1 MIKFGF
7 ISEIRPEEGRV
18 RVEFKE
24 DEITS
29 GWIPVIVQGSKGNKQ
44 FHTFEVG
51 EHVACH
57 MDEHCENGYVA
68 GAIYNSKEKPDSSV
82 QGKDIWGVKFKDG
95 AELKYNTTDKE
106 FTLKIGGSQ
115 FVVNQNGGFRIKK
128 GGETLY
134 AILNDLLTQ
143 LTTETHTGNL
153 GFPTT
158 PPINAPAYSAIMTRL
173 QSLLIP

>member
-7 ISEIRPEEGRV
+7 ISEIKPEEGRV

-29 GWIPVIVQGSKGNKQ
+29 GWIPVVVQGSKGNKH
-44 FHTFEVG
+44 FHTFDVG

-57 MDEHCENGYVA
+57 MDEHCENGVVV
-68 GAIYNSKEKPDSSV
+68 GAIYNSEDTPKV
-82 QGKDIWGVKFKDG
+82 QGKDIWGVEFKDG
-95 AELKYNTTDKE
+95 AQIKYDRAGKE
-106 FTLKIGGSQ
+106 FTLKIGQSQ
-115 FVVNQNGGFRIKK
+115 FVVNEAGGFRIKK

-143 LTTETHTGNL
+143 LTVETHTGNL

-158 PPINAPAYSAIMTRL
+158 PPLNAAAYSGIMTRL
-173 QSLLIP
+173 QTLLIP